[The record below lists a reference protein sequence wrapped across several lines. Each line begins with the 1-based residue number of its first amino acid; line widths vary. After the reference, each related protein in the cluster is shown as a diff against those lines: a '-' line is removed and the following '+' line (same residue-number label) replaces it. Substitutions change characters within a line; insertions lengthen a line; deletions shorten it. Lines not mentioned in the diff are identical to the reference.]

1 MSSTTNLRTY
11 TLMPMAIVVLSGGLI
26 LPGCKDYKPEMERA
40 IAERDSILT
49 LSATKDSSISSF
61 IESMNEIESNLDSI
75 TRTQVAIARESGNGT
90 EMSQDVKDRISF
102 NIDVISEL
110 LERNTQIIESLNR
123 KLSGNELTIASLR
136 RKIVELTEENTRKDN
151 EIIALRQESTDLRS
165 AIDGLNRTVDSM
177 YVETQQRDIIIS
189 QKTEQ
194 LHTAYWIMGT
204 YKELNGKKIMKKE
217 GGFLGMG
224 KDKVLEGDLNPESFT
239 KIDITKLNII
249 SINSKEAKLI
259 TNHPPDSYKLN
270 KDIKGFVKTLEITN
284 PNRFWKSS
292 KYLVIVTG

>member
-1 MSSTTNLRTY
+1 
-11 TLMPMAIVVLSGGLI
+11 MAIVVLSGGLI

>member
-1 MSSTTNLRTY
+1 
-11 TLMPMAIVVLSGGLI
+11 
-26 LPGCKDYKPEMERA
+26 
-40 IAERDSILT
+40 
-49 LSATKDSSISSF
+49 
-61 IESMNEIESNLDSI
+61 
-75 TRTQVAIARESGNGT
+75 
-90 EMSQDVKDRISF
+90 
-102 NIDVISEL
+102 
-110 LERNTQIIESLNR
+110 
-123 KLSGNELTIASLR
+123 
-136 RKIVELTEENTRKDN
+136 
-151 EIIALRQESTDLRS
+151 
-165 AIDGLNRTVDSM
+165 
-177 YVETQQRDIIIS
+177 
-189 QKTEQ
+189 
-194 LHTAYWIMGT
+194 
-204 YKELNGKKIMKKE
+204 MKKE

>member
-1 MSSTTNLRTY
+1 
-11 TLMPMAIVVLSGGLI
+11 MPMAIVVLSGGLI